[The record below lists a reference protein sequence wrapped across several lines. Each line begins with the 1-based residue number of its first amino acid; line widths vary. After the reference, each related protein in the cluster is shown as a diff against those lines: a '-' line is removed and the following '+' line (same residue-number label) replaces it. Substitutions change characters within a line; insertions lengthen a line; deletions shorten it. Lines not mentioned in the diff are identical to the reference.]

1 MVNFNDYSASNRHQ
15 TTYRFLFP
23 LMECALQIR
32 GKSAGWITCFSEK
45 SYDNTRQFDSCFTK
59 TVKSVEGRIDGRRL
73 WIHFRGKT
81 TDA

>member
-1 MVNFNDYSASNRHQ
+1 MVNFNDYVASNRHQ

-32 GKSAGWITCFSEK
+32 GKPAGSITCLQEK
-45 SYDNTRQFDSCFTK
+45 SYDNPRQFDSHFTK
-59 TVKSVEGRIDGRRL
+59 TVKSIGGRINGRRL
-73 WIHFRGKT
+73 WIHFRGKP